1 MVYGGITPAG
11 YSASATIEPPQ
22 RQGRLKSPGHHPI
35 SPFVHRTTRRV
46 CAANSP
52 GSPMYWLSKIS
63 VRTKLLLLMAICTS
77 GILGVAGA
85 GWYSLNHAVQTSQA
99 LVESE
104 VTAVRSLGGIRASIG
119 NMRRYEKDLFLNLA
133 DEAVL
138 AKYEQSWKGQVVE
151 TRKLMDHIH
160 PLLRPDEQAA
170 LQRMQAGITAY
181 SAAVEKIIV
190 GIQRGEV
197 NDPWRANQLMEPSKA
212 DIRAADSALAE
223 IGTSVEERVNAAVA
237 GLANLQQ
244 RASALMMVF
253 ALAVVFIAAGF
264 GYVISRRIT
273 VPLQAAVDAIERVS
287 RGDLSHPLVHAG
299 EDETARV
306 LAGISRMQ
314 GSLKSIVGEIRQG
327 VVSMT
332 EASTEIAS
340 GNADLSRRTEST
352 AASLEETAASM
363 DEIAGAMQHSSSA
376 AGQARHMVE
385 TAKETAARGGQAM
398 GRVVDTMHE
407 INASSQRISD
417 IVSVIDGIA
426 FQTNILALNAAVES
440 ARAGEH
446 GRGFAVVANEVRT
459 LAKRSADAA
468 KEIKALISESV
479 DRVESGSRL
488 VEQAGAT
495 MNEIVVSVDRV
506 TGIITDIAS
515 SAGEQNLGV
524 QQIHTAINQ
533 LDQMTQQNSALVEQS
548 SAAAESLL
556 DQAAK
561 LEGRVAVF
569 KLA

>member
-1 MVYGGITPAG
+1 M
-11 YSASATIEPPQ
+11 
-22 RQGRLKSPGHHPI
+22 H
-35 SPFVHRTTRRV
+35 
-46 CAANSP
+46 
-52 GSPMYWLSKIS
+52 WLSTIS
-63 VRTKLLLLMAICTS
+63 VRAKLLLLMAVCAC

-85 GWYSLNHAVQTSQA
+85 GWYSLDHAVQTSQA
-99 LVESE
+99 LVENE
-104 VTAVRSLGGIRASIG
+104 VKAVRSLGGIRASIG

-133 DEAVL
+133 DEEVL
-138 AKYEQSWKGQVVE
+138 AKYAQSWKGQVVE
-151 TRKLMDHIH
+151 TRKLMDSIH
-160 PLLRPDEQAA
+160 PLLRADEQAA
-170 LQRMQAGITAY
+170 LQRMQTGITGYA
-181 SAAVEKIIV
+181 AAVEKIVV

-223 IGTSVEERVNAAVA
+223 IGDSVEERVNAAVA
-237 GLANLQQ
+237 DLANLQH
-244 RASALMMVF
+244 RASVLMAAF
-253 ALAVVFIAAGF
+253 ALAVVFIANGF

-287 RGDLSHPLVHAG
+287 QGDLSHHLAHAG
-299 EDETARV
+299 KDETARV
-306 LAGISRMQ
+306 LAGISQMQ

-340 GNADLSRRTEST
+340 GNSDLSKRTESA

-363 DEIAGAMQHSSSA
+363 DEIAGAMQHSCSA

-385 TAKETAARGGQAM
+385 TAKENATRGGQVM
-398 GRVVDTMHE
+398 GRVVVTMQE

-417 IVSVIDGIA
+417 IISVIDGIA
-426 FQTNILALNAAVES
+426 VQTNILALNAAVES

-446 GRGFAVVANEVRT
+446 GRGFAVVASEVRT

-488 VEQAGAT
+488 VEAAGTT
-495 MNEIVVSVDRV
+495 MNEIVASVGRV
-506 TGIITDIAS
+506 TGIINDIAS

-524 QQIHTAINQ
+524 QQVHTAINQ

-569 KLA
+569 RLA